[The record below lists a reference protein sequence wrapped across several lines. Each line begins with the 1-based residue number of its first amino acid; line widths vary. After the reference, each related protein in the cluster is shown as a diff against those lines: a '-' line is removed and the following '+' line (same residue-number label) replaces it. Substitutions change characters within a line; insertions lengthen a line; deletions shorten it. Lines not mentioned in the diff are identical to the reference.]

1 METLNNE
8 FSKNQL
14 QLYFNQI
21 KGEVVEINIGEAYS
35 NVTLSVGHQNSR
47 QVNIV
52 AKNLV
57 FEKIMENIKIGDK
70 VIAKYYLTSNK
81 KNERYYTTAT
91 LLECF
96 KEPTNA
102 Y

>member
-35 NVTLSVGHQNSR
+35 NVTLNVGHQNSR